1 MKKIFISLLILI
13 FGISFQAKAQIDS
26 TDQGELSDLILQE
39 NQDFFIQYRT
49 TKKLTD
55 GFIARF
61 FLYKIKNDDWPGG
74 IGFEITHPQRK
85 EPLWYKMIHGDFGPH
100 SVQLLD
106 IDQNGSLDLFFYA
119 GFEDVFSTYI
129 YTANYQDILT
139 DSFNKNNFLK
149 TYSNENDY
157 SVLLKPQGAD
167 QPLILDSGFKGNNH
181 RSGSSCFEDRDRA
194 VMPENRIAI
203 SDSVKKEI
211 DSKYKELTSS
221 LDKYNFD
228 YNMPEVYAL
237 FNTKILDPIKLFKI
251 QGNKSIEVTSE
262 YPEYLKWRISIL
274 QQVKK
279 DSPDKCGSN
288 IETAINHMKQ
298 YLQS

>member
-1 MKKIFISLLILI
+1 MKKIFIPLLILLL
-13 FGISFQAKAQIDS
+13 GISFQTKAQIDS
-26 TDQGELSDLILQE
+26 TNQGELSDLILQE

-129 YTANYQDILT
+129 YTANYQDILS
-139 DSFNKNNFLK
+139 DSFDENNFLK

-157 SVLLKPQGAD
+157 SVLLKPEGAN
-167 QPLILDSGFKGNNH
+167 QPLILDSGFEGTEH
-181 RSGSSCFEDRDRA
+181 RSNYSCFEDRSQA
-194 VMPENRIAI
+194 LMPENRLTI
-203 SDSVKKEI
+203 SDPIKKEI
-211 DSKYKELTSS
+211 KRKYREVTGS

-228 YNMPEVYAL
+228 YNMPDVYAL

-251 QGNKSIEVTSE
+251 HNHKTVEVTSE
-262 YPEYLKWRISIL
+262 YPKYLTWRMMIL
-274 QQVKK
+274 RQIQK
-279 DSPDKCGSN
+279 SSSDKCRAN
-288 IETAINHMKQ
+288 IERAINHLKQ
-298 YLQS
+298 YF